1 VTACPSVGISKS
13 ARAAFDHRPDSPT
26 SPQDRQQLA
35 ELLPM
40 EVASR
45 TLAAE
50 GRVTAAYAGEG
61 YTMHGSPLHYGY
73 GK

>member
-1 VTACPSVGISKS
+1 
-13 ARAAFDHRPDSPT
+13 
-26 SPQDRQQLA
+26 
-35 ELLPM
+35 M

-61 YTMHGSPLHYGY
+61 YTIHGRPLHYGY

>member
-1 VTACPSVGISKS
+1 
-13 ARAAFDHRPDSPT
+13 
-26 SPQDRQQLA
+26 
-35 ELLPM
+35 M

-50 GRVTAAYAGEG
+50 GHVTAAYAREG
-61 YTMHGSPLHYGY
+61 YTTHGRPLHYGY